1 MNPLSPKSIVALVV
15 GFTVIVS
22 ANAFL
27 AVRDSK
33 LFDAYETRKERY
45 CAELGKTWHPDCNV
59 E

>member
-1 MNPLSPKSIVALVV
+1 MDPVNPKTIIALVV
-15 GFTVIVS
+15 GFTVIIS

-33 LFDAYETRKERY
+33 LFDAYETRKEKY
-45 CAELGKTWHPDCNV
+45 CAELGNWHPDCKV